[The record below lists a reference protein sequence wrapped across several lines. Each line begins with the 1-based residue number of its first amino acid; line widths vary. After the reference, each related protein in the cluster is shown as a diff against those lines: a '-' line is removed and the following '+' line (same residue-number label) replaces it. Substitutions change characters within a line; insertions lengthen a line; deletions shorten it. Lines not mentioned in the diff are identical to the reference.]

1 MIGLALASLMFVRGM
16 VNSVP
21 PEPASPN
28 ESTTPAL
35 KIANADDGANEE
47 GHDAETSKRK
57 FRTTGP
63 NLRAELTDLVK
74 EDPNTAANILKSWIG
89 EAA

>member
-1 MIGLALASLMFVRGM
+1 MIGLAMVSMLFLRGM
-16 VNSVP
+16 LNSAP
-21 PEPASPN
+21 PEPASSP
-28 ESTTPAL
+28 EAATPGL
-35 KIANADDGANEE
+35 KIAKTDD
-47 GHDAETSKRK
+47 HDTDARHEAESAKRR

-74 EDPNTAANILKSWIG
+74 EDPDTAANILKSWIG